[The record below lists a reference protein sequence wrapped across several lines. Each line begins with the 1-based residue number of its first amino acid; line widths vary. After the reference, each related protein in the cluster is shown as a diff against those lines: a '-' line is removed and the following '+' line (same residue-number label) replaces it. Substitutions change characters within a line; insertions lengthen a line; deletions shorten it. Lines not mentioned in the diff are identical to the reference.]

1 MNKSPWEVCRAECSC
16 QHLVQYCVQD
26 AGSVGKES
34 ACNARSCRRQGFD
47 PGWGKSPGG
56 GSGNPLQYSC
66 RDNSKDRGAWRA
78 AVHGVSESDTTERT
92 WLRML
97 QRLCGTVCQSGSAA
111 DSVENSSS
119 ICPLN
124 LWDDPGSELGEPLP
138 QRHVPCLDFNASH
151 PFSLGTGFSSDAGC
165 VCVCVCV
172 CLNINLS
179 LKPYICVQLNPG
191 AVHTQ
196 TSIQGFTATREPGS
210 PDWFPSG
217 LSWGLWVA
225 LLQPFTHPPDIF
237 TNCAICSKFF
247 ASTLCRLLGGGSP
260 SIPTVLKLLCY

>member
-16 QHLVQYCVQD
+16 QHLVQYCIQ
-26 AGSVGKES
+26 ES

-78 AVHGVSESDTTERT
+78 AVHGVSELDTTERT

-111 DSVENSSS
+111 DNVKNSSS
-119 ICPLN
+119 IFPLN

-138 QRHVPCLDFNASH
+138 QRHVPSLDFNANH

-172 CLNINLS
+172 CVWLNINLS

-191 AVHTQ
+191 ALHTQ

-210 PDWFPSG
+210 PDSG
-217 LSWGLWVA
+217 FQVAWAGACEWHCCSHSLIHQMFSLIVLFALSF
-225 LLQPFTHPPDIF
+225 LQVPFVG
-237 TNCAICSKFF
+237 SGQ
-247 ASTLCRLLGGGSP
+247 GGFP
-260 SIPTVLKLLCY
+260 SIPTLLKLLCY